1 MGFPDRIER
10 TVRIERPIEVVWAAV
25 TTAEGLSS
33 WFGQTAQID
42 LRVGGSASMT
52 WDGGHRAE
60 MRIERVE
67 PPTVFGY
74 TWHIFGL
81 PDDDARR
88 TYVEFTLLADGAATS
103 VTVVESGFAQL
114 GPDEHASAVG
124 GNSEGWRSE
133 LDELVAYL
141 HG

>member
-10 TVRIERPIEVVWAAV
+10 TIRVERALDDVWAAI
-25 TTAEGLSS
+25 TTAEGLGT
-33 WFGQTAQID
+33 WFGQSAEID
-42 LRVGGSASMT
+42 LRVGGAAT
-52 WDGGHRAE
+52 LRWDGGHQAHL
-60 MRIERVE
+60 RIERLE

-74 TWHIFGL
+74 TWGINGL

-88 TYVEFTLLADGAATS
+88 TYVEFTLERADAGTL

-114 GPDEHASAVG
+114 APDEHDKAFN
-124 GNSEGWRSE
+124 GNTDGWRSE